1 MALSSGGAYILVWE
15 TTLQAIIMKQC
26 DVCSNISM
34 YQMPGSPWKERD
46 LFSIGFKRR
55 SKEVTL

>member
-1 MALSSGGAYILVWE
+1 MALSSRGTYILVLE

-26 DVCSNISM
+26 DARE
-34 YQMPGSPWKERD
+34 PTGERE
-46 LFSIGFKRR
+46 LFSVGFKRR